1 MARTRQDRSND
12 FDEFYKTAVDTFEAF
27 RDNDP
32 RAKKFEEI
40 YKLHVRPG
48 SRTGGNNKRVVEIF
62 WGSRSLETITLGNT
76 WKTLTEFGATLLFER
91 DDNGFVMISIYPSGT
106 DNRKP
111 IESSISLKLW
121 VDTIRLK
128 DKSFLK
134 SLWNDFMAYMECTS
148 LDGNPTLLQR
158 LRISYLRN
166 FKHLVV
172 DNKWLPTKFS
182 EFCRDVFKWVLT
194 VGLSGVIIYILTL
207 MTQPKTTETELQLK
221 EINKNI
227 ENVSTQIDKILENNK
242 DIHSISVT
250 VDSIDIRVKHIIK
263 TIKKENK
270 KADRITIKNQDK

>member
-12 FDEFYKTAVDTFEAF
+12 FDNFYKTAVGTFEAF

-32 RAKKFEEI
+32 RAKKFETI
-40 YKLHVRPG
+40 YKLYVCPG
-48 SRTGGNNKRVVEIF
+48 SRAGGNNKRVVEIF
-62 WGSRSLETITLGNT
+62 WGSIQLETITLGNT
-76 WKTLTEFGATLLFER
+76 WKTLTEFGATLLFEC

-194 VGLSGVIIYILTL
+194 VGLCGLINYILTL
-207 MTQPKTTETELQLK
+207 MTQSKTTETELQLK

-250 VDSIDIRVKHIIK
+250 VDSIDIRVKHI
-263 TIKKENK
+263 
-270 KADRITIKNQDK
+270 